1 MSGIVWHIFVFG
13 VIAIFLIVITYRT
26 LAIIRLPVHLRW
38 ELAPIP
44 HEKGKGRYGGSYLE
58 EYEWWNKP
66 QRRSLIAPIIYML
79 TEIFLLRGIWQHNR
93 ALWPLTFAFHMG
105 IYLIVGMLFL
115 LVVSAVLIIAEVPL
129 SVLNVFLGIASVF
142 ALVGYL
148 LGSLGAIGLILKRA
162 LDSNLRPFNTI
173 SKYFNLVFLGVV
185 FISGS
190 YAWFNSG
197 YFASEVSLFIKR
209 LITLDAGVTLTFP
222 LSLHIVISL
231 LFILYLP
238 WTDMIHIIAKYFTY
252 HEIRWNDRPQDEKMK
267 RELRGLLA
275 QPVSWSA
282 SHVEADGKKNW
293 VDITTK
299 KTSDEKES

>member
-1 MSGIVWHIFVFG
+1 MSGIVWHIFAFG
-13 VIAIFLIVITYRT
+13 AIGIFLIVTTYRT
-26 LAIIRLPVHLRW
+26 LAIIRLPIHLRW

-66 QRRSLIAPIIYML
+66 RPRSRIAPMIYIAQ
-79 TEIFLLRGIWQHNR
+79 EILLMRGIWGHNR

-115 LVVSAVLIIAEVPL
+115 SVISAVLIIAGVPL
-129 SVLNVFLGIASVF
+129 PVLNVFLVIASVL
-142 ALVGYL
+142 AVAGYL

-173 SKYFNLVFLGVV
+173 TKYFNLVFLGTI
-185 FISGS
+185 FISGA
-190 YAWFNSG
+190 YAWLSSG
-197 YFASEVSLFIKR
+197 DFASEMSFFIKG

-222 LSLHIVISL
+222 LSLNIVISL

-238 WTDMIHIIAKYFTY
+238 WTDMIHFIAKYFTY
-252 HEIRWNDRPQDEKMK
+252 HEIRWNDAPQDEKMEK
-267 RELRGLLA
+267 EVRGLLA

-282 SHVEADGKKNW
+282 THVKADGKKNW
-293 VDITTK
+293 VDVTTEEM
-299 KTSDEKES
+299 SDEKES